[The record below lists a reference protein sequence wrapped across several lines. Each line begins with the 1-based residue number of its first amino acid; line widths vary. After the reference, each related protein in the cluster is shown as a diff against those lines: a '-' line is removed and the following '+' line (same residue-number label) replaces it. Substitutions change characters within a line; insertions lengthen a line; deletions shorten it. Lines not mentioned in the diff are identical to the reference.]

1 MNMHT
6 IRGLYLEALIEILAD
21 GFQMKTPLAPDRV
34 I

>member
-6 IRGLYLEALIEILAD
+6 IRGIYLEVLIKILAD
-21 GFQMKTPLAPDRV
+21 GFQMKISLAPDRV